1 MTNNKKI
8 VELMDI
14 FEKVKE
20 KFLKD
25 EKEIIRIDV
34 NERTLSARL
43 MFHLQTL
50 LLNEIYQENYKEYS
64 VDCEYNRINE
74 IEYKILK
81 VCEYIEKTKNFEEV
95 DKKVYPDIIVHKR
108 NENNNLIVIEMK
120 KVNSYIK
127 KKENDKNRLK
137 AMTNPRKLNNFN
149 YILGVYFEVDTTGNN
164 NHIIEFFVNGKEY
177 KKVENRINGIL
188 KLVLVKDL

>member
-20 KFLKD
+20 KFLKY

-95 DKKVYPDIIVHKR
+95 NKKVYPDIIVHKR

-164 NHIIEFFVNGKEY
+164 NHIIKFFVNGKEY
-177 KKVENRINGIL
+177 KKVENRINSIL